1 MLKCVLL
8 DSNIVIEAY
17 RLDIWEKLIE
27 RVEIVVSSVVAHQES
42 LFYSEEEGKIPDP
55 INLSRL
61 IQAGQIQ
68 ELTAT
73 TEEIADFL
81 DMFDR
86 NFVFGLHDG
95 ETESL
100 ALIKSGKT
108 EDAAFC
114 SSDAAAIQALVMIGH
129 SHIGISM
136 EKLLKKCGLPKR
148 LKHQFRDKFFEN
160 QKAKGVENL
169 LTGQGLKK

>member
-61 IQAGQIQ
+61 IQAGQN
-68 ELTAT
+68 T
-73 TEEIADFL
+73 
-81 DMFDR
+81 
-86 NFVFGLHDG
+86 
-95 ETESL
+95 
-100 ALIKSGKT
+100 
-108 EDAAFC
+108 
-114 SSDAAAIQALVMIGH
+114 
-129 SHIGISM
+129 GID
-136 EKLLKKCGLPKR
+136 C
-148 LKHQFRDKFFEN
+148 N
-160 QKAKGVENL
+160 Y
-169 LTGQGLKK
+169 